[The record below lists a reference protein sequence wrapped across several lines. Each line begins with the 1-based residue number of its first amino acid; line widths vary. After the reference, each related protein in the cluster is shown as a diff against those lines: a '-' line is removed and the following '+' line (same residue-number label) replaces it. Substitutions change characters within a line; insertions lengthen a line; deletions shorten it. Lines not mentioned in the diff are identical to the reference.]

1 MKHPF
6 YLLITIQLLIT
17 ATSCYTMENKSNI
30 LAEITGLDNPVQTI
44 FLSNNRIAINAINK
58 CSIFDL
64 STQQEIP
71 ISTKD
76 FSAYDPISWPYLAVH
91 PNKQKLAFAHDQTI
105 KIYNT
110 KTGAEKFS
118 FSTNDPSKTV
128 ASLIF
133 SPSDDTIF
141 VCYKNSCI
149 IEHYNYKDNTLHDS
163 IPAHGKS
170 YAPIV
175 RFNPTKERLCIA
187 PNPGTISIRSL
198 DKHLTEIFPT
208 ARDYHSCCE
217 YSFDGSLIAFGN
229 AHNITILDPYT
240 FGYIEKN
247 FKETVSSIAFH
258 PKKQILAL
266 LLPTLLNTVHFYDAQ
281 TFNYITELL
290 LLTPDK
296 TKNLKYHDLS
306 FSPDGEKMI
315 IALADKC
322 IILTVPFEV
331 IHHCHTT
338 ENI

>member
-1 MKHPF
+1 M
-6 YLLITIQLLIT
+6 QLLIT

-44 FLSNNRIAINAINK
+44 FLANDRIAINAINK

-76 FSAYDPISWPYLAVH
+76 FSAYDPIALPYLTVH
-91 PNKQKLAFAHDQTI
+91 PNKEKLAFAHDQTI

-110 KTGAEKFS
+110 KTGTEEFS
-118 FSTNDPSKTV
+118 LSTNDPSKIV
-128 ASLIF
+128 ASLTF
-133 SPSDDTIF
+133 NPSDDTIF
-141 VCYKNSCI
+141 VCYINSCS
-149 IEHYNYKDNTLHDS
+149 IERYNYKDDTLHDA

-175 RFNPTKERLCIA
+175 RFNPTKESLCIA

-198 DKHLTEIFPT
+198 DKHPTEIFPT
-208 ARDYHSCCE
+208 ARDYHSFCE

-240 FGYIEKN
+240 LEYIETY
-247 FKETVSSIAFH
+247 FKETISSIAFH
-258 PKKQILAL
+258 PKKQILAI
-266 LLPTLLNTVHFYDAQ
+266 LLPTLFNTVHFYEAQ

-290 LLTPDK
+290 LLIPDK

-306 FSPDGEKMI
+306 FSPDGEKLI

-322 IILTVPFEV
+322 IILPLSS
-331 IHHCHTT
+331 
-338 ENI
+338 